1 MANMGSGTTEWY
13 AYDGGNT
20 IGRNGSEEGVILR
33 DEEHPDGAR
42 ITLERDARAIPFAI
56 TCGIYGW
63 MVHTHYCGTLAE
75 AERDYA
81 AMKAELAGILARI
94 PAMDD
99 LGAEKLRH
107 ELDAAAERFVY
118 TLFP

>member
-1 MANMGSGTTEWY
+1 MAHTGSGTTEWY

-63 MVHTHYCGTLAE
+63 MVHTHYCGTFAE
-75 AERDYA
+75 AERDYD
-81 AMKAELAGILARI
+81 AMKVELSAILTLI
-94 PAMDD
+94 PATDD
-99 LGAEKLRH
+99 PEINERRQ
-107 ELDAAAERFVY
+107 ELDAAAKRLVY
-118 TLFP
+118 KLFP